1 MNFGIDV
8 STYLEELEHG
18 AKYFDGD
25 KEVDPLDLF
34 RMNGVE
40 GMRIRLWVDPKS
52 EDGKPYLAGNCDLG
66 NFLRLAKLA
75 TGKGFKI
82 MLDFHYSDFWAD
94 PGKQTI
100 PKRWEQ
106 NDLQKLAEQVY
117 TYTAD
122 TLKAIKKEG
131 IDLEYIQVGNEIT
144 NGMLWPVGK
153 LIEQPDGSR
162 TNYESLVT
170 LYKAGVKACREVF
183 PKAAIILHLERSHDQ
198 KVYNE
203 YLTHMQEAGVD
214 YDIIGYSYYPYWH
227 GTFDMFFA
235 NVEMCKKFGKRQM
248 VVELGYA
255 FTAEDYIKNEHGG
268 AQLIVSEDNMATLG
282 FTKEYP
288 LTREGQVHFIEDF
301 VKLAKQHGIEGVY
314 YWEPLWIPGDGIC
327 WASEEAMEYTGDAKR
342 YAEAGKKKSTR
353 NEWAN
358 QCLFD
363 YEGRKLPA
371 FDAYKVG

>member
-1 MNFGIDV
+1 MHLGIDV

-18 AKYFDGD
+18 AGYFDG
-25 KEVDPLDLF
+25 EAQVDPLDLF

-40 GMRIRLWVDPKS
+40 GMRIRLWVDPRS
-52 EDGKPYLAGNCDLG
+52 EDGKPYLAGNCDLE
-66 NFLRLAKLA
+66 NFLRLARLA
-75 TGKGFKI
+75 GSKGYRL

-100 PKRWEQ
+100 PKAWRGR
-106 NDLQKLAEQVY
+106 DLKEMAETVY
-117 TYTAD
+117 TYTGE
-122 TLKAIKKEG
+122 TLRAIKREG
-131 IDLEYIQVGNEIT
+131 IDLSYIQVGNEIT
-144 NGMLWPVGK
+144 NGMLWPVGR

-162 TNYESLVT
+162 TNYESLIA
-170 LYKAGVKACREVF
+170 LYKAGVRACREVY
-183 PKAAIILHLERSHDQ
+183 PQAGIILHLEKSYDQ
-198 KVYNE
+198 RIYNE

-268 AQLIVSEDNMATLG
+268 AQLVVSEDNLETLG

-288 LTREGQVHFIEDF
+288 LTPDGQVRFVEDF
-301 VKLAKQHGIEGVY
+301 LKLAKQHGIEGVY

-327 WASEEAMEYTGDAKR
+327 WASEEAMEYTGDAER

-363 YEGRKLPA
+363 YEGRKLPS
-371 FDAYKVG
+371 FDGYKL